1 MSLPITDWRGFSRI
15 RKCESFVGPHGI
27 TCNTTRGGGVVENS
41 YREFLEEE
49 IEIHRLML
57 ARDLISSTNQVP
69 DNRFGTLLS
78 KIRELEMQLADYEDQ
93 FAA

>member
-1 MSLPITDWRGFSRI
+1 M
-15 RKCESFVGPHGI
+15 
-27 TCNTTRGGGVVENS
+27 ENS

-57 ARDLISSTNQVP
+57 ARDLISSNTQVS
-69 DNRFGTLLS
+69 DLHFGTLLS

-93 FAA
+93 LAA

>member
-1 MSLPITDWRGFSRI
+1 MGS
-15 RKCESFVGPHGI
+15 
-27 TCNTTRGGGVVENS
+27 S
-41 YREFLEEE
+41 YRDFLEEE

-57 ARDLISSTNQVP
+57 ARDLISSARQVS
-69 DNRFGTLLS
+69 DLRFGTLLS

>member
-1 MSLPITDWRGFSRI
+1 M
-15 RKCESFVGPHGI
+15 
-27 TCNTTRGGGVVENS
+27 ENS

-57 ARDLISSTNQVP
+57 ARDMIRSTP
-69 DNRFGTLLS
+69 KGSRFQCGTLLS
-78 KIRELEMQLADYEDQ
+78 KIKRLEDELSQLDDK

>member
-1 MSLPITDWRGFSRI
+1 M
-15 RKCESFVGPHGI
+15 
-27 TCNTTRGGGVVENS
+27 ENS

-57 ARDLISSTNQVP
+57 ARDLISSNTQFP
-69 DNRFGTLLS
+69 DLRFGTLLS

>member
-1 MSLPITDWRGFSRI
+1 MG
-15 RKCESFVGPHGI
+15 
-27 TCNTTRGGGVVENS
+27 NS

-69 DNRFGTLLS
+69 DLRFGTLLS

>member
-1 MSLPITDWRGFSRI
+1 MGS
-15 RKCESFVGPHGI
+15 
-27 TCNTTRGGGVVENS
+27 S
-41 YREFLEEE
+41 YRDFLEEE

-57 ARDLISSTNQVP
+57 ARDLISSTRKVP
-69 DNRFGTLLS
+69 DIRFGTLLS

>member
-1 MSLPITDWRGFSRI
+1 MGS
-15 RKCESFVGPHGI
+15 
-27 TCNTTRGGGVVENS
+27 S
-41 YREFLEEE
+41 YRDSLEEE

-57 ARDLISSTNQVP
+57 ARDLIGPTHQGS
-69 DNRFGTLLS
+69 DIRFGTLLS

>member
-1 MSLPITDWRGFSRI
+1 MG
-15 RKCESFVGPHGI
+15 
-27 TCNTTRGGGVVENS
+27 NS

-57 ARDLISSTNQVP
+57 ARDLISSKTQAH
-69 DNRFGTLLS
+69 DIRFGTLLS

-93 FAA
+93 LAA

>member
-1 MSLPITDWRGFSRI
+1 M
-15 RKCESFVGPHGI
+15 
-27 TCNTTRGGGVVENS
+27 ENS

-57 ARDLISSTNQVP
+57 ARDLISSKTQAS
-69 DNRFGTLLS
+69 DIRFGTLLS

-93 FAA
+93 LAA